1 VTGRGVLAIGAGLLT
16 TGPGALSPV
25 VWTLGAFTLVL
36 AAVDATCQR
45 PGALGTAPTDSM
57 PNRCDAN
64 LSAQLEHLKPI
75 DRVSGHLGGFE
86 WGWPEELDAGGVG
99 VR

>member
-1 VTGRGVLAIGAGLLT
+1 LYS
-16 TGPGALSPV
+16 PPV
-25 VWTLGAFTLVL
+25 V
-36 AAVDATCQR
+36 AACQR
-45 PGALGTAPTDSM
+45 PGALGTAPTVSM

-75 DRVSGHLGGFE
+75 DRVSGDLDGFE
-86 WGWPEELDAGGVG
+86 WGWPEEVDAGGVG